1 MGKKMNLDAFGEIID
16 RFLTENDVYFL
27 LTMPKGTQ
35 EVQIQDSV
43 GLGLTVQFFAVLN
56 SIKAVCKTL
65 REDLGI
71 DAASPEWEHTV
82 NVMLTMVKKDI
93 LGRDEK

>member
-1 MGKKMNLDAFGEIID
+1 
-16 RFLTENDVYFL
+16 
-27 LTMPKGTQ
+27 MPKGTQ
-35 EVQIQDSV
+35 EVQIQDNV
-43 GLGLTVQFFAVLN
+43 GLGSTVQFFAVLN

>member
-1 MGKKMNLDAFGEIID
+1 MGNEMNLEAFGEIVD
-16 RFLTENDVYFL
+16 RFLTENEVCFV

-35 EVQIQDSV
+35 EVQIRDNV
-43 GLGLTVQFFAVLN
+43 GLGSTVQFLAMLN
-56 SIKAVCKTL
+56 SITAVCKTM
-65 REDLGI
+65 RGDLGI
-71 DAASPEWEHTV
+71 DAASPEWEHAV